1 MYKELVISIILI
13 IIIFLGNYVTEKCVD
28 EAVSKETEI
37 LNELRLEIIKDDE
50 EIDDEF
56 SKEKVDMAHKNWD
69 DQYEK
74 LAYYI
79 EHKQLEDIETEL
91 TALRGYIEKKEY
103 GDALPELDKSMY
115 ILSHF
120 KDKTNFNLKNI
131 F

>member
-1 MYKELVISIILI
+1 MYKELIISIILI
-13 IIIFLGNYVTEKCVD
+13 ILIFIGNFFTGKWVD
-28 EAVSKETEI
+28 DAVAKETEI

-50 EIDDEF
+50 EIDDNL
-56 SKEKVDMAHKNWD
+56 SKEKVDLAHKNWD

-74 LAYYI
+74 LAYYV

-103 GDALPELDKSMY
+103 GDALPELDKSIY

-120 KDKTNFNLKNI
+120 KDKTDFNLKNI